1 MVKTPTSILP
11 STSGEESLSVD
22 TKGEATP
29 SKSVFTLGRF
39 VRSIRQGRVPIIL
52 LLVSFV
58 TCLTIFVA
66 AISWDLTYSAGT
78 TAAETLSASLQQ
90 QFLKTIITNVINVF
104 EGTEE
109 TTENLV
115 SSWADG
121 TFQLSDREA
130 VQKVLRSTVAAYSN
144 FFSDLCYTTIP
155 DGYIWG
161 AFWESAGTDGQR
173 NYLDWKQSAAYD
185 GNLTTWL
192 GSTMQN
198 SYSSPDNAE
207 GYWVTSVIGPNTP
220 TSIWSTVNVWEGT
233 GWKTHCR
240 RMYDSNNVVIG
251 VQNADLTLEFLQLLL
266 ADSAAASPYKT
277 YLYALEVGS
286 QGDVMIASS
295 EPSVDFYGYDDYGN
309 ANRTLTLTEMANKDQ
324 IIAILYNQIAGFS
337 SLGNFLAVN
346 GKDTRLVQ
354 LPSGDHYT
362 LQWGEVIRD
371 DNTHWVIAILLNRDA
386 IMAPLAASN
395 RKTIGVVVGVVVAAS
410 GLSVLFSFFLAK
422 ALARLS
428 RDLMLLADFKFQ
440 DVLQADLDKKT
451 GTKKPRYS
459 RISELWRI
467 QRAFHKMV
475 VTFAQALS
483 KNKQFSDGFAGGRR
497 PTLPRNN
504 VDNLKDTSQQKPDGT
519 RPSAVV
525 ESKMLAVEEPV

>member
-1 MVKTPTSILP
+1 MAPTSILP
-11 STSGEESLSVD
+11 STSGEESVSVD
-22 TKGEATP
+22 SKGEVTL
-29 SKSVFTLGRF
+29 SSSVFTCSRF
-39 VRSIRQGRVPIIL
+39 LRSIRKRRVPIIF

-58 TCLTIFVA
+58 SFLTIFVA

-90 QFLKTIITNVINVF
+90 QFLKTIIANVINVF

-109 TTENLV
+109 TTQNLV
-115 SSWADG
+115 ASWADG
-121 TFQLSDREA
+121 TFHLSDREA
-130 VQKVLRSTVAAYSN
+130 VQKVLRSTVAAYTK

-192 GSTMQN
+192 GSTMES
-198 SYSSPDNAE
+198 SYSSPDNAQ
-207 GYWVTSVIGPNTP
+207 GYWVTSVIGPNAP

-240 RMYDSNNVVIG
+240 RIYDSNNVVIG

-277 YLYALEVGS
+277 YLYALEAGA

-295 EPSVDFYGYDDYGN
+295 EPSLSFYGYDESGD
-309 ANRTLTLTEMANKDQ
+309 ANRTLTFAEMAKKDK
-324 IIAILYNQIAGFS
+324 IIAILYNQIAGFN
-337 SLGNFLAVN
+337 SLGDFIAAH
-346 GKDTRLVQ
+346 GKDTRLVV
-354 LPSGDHYT
+354 LPSGDHYS

-371 DNTHWVIAILLNRDA
+371 DNTHWVIAIMLNRDA
-386 IMAPLAASN
+386 VMAPLSASN

-428 RDLMLLADFKFQ
+428 RDLMLLANFKFQ

-451 GTKKPRYS
+451 GAKKPRYS

-483 KNKQFSDGFAGGRR
+483 KNKQFGDNVAGGRR
-497 PTLPRNN
+497 PTLPHTNA
-504 VDNLKDTSQQKPDGT
+504 DSLKPGG
-519 RPSAVV
+519 VV
-525 ESKMLAVEEPV
+525 KSKNMAVEEHV